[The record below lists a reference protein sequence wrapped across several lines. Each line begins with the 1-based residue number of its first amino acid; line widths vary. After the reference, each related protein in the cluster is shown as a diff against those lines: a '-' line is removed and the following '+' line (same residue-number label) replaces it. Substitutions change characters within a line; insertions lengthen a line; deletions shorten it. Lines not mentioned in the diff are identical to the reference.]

1 MPQSADELY
10 GLHGPGGRGGMSAD
24 KLDAAAYR
32 CVDRRKNL
40 YHLTEMQL
48 LFPPSDSVTDD
59 FSLCPGA
66 ADSAAAE
73 SPGARPRTGH
83 SQGTCP

>member
-10 GLHGPGGRGGMSAD
+10 GLHGPGGMSAD

-48 LFPPSDSVTDD
+48 LFPPSDAVTGD

-66 ADSAAAE
+66 ADSAAAGG
-73 SPGARPRTGH
+73 PGARPRAGR